1 MMLATI
7 SAATSLALHHAT
19 AGTGLLAGLPFA
31 DPDDDK
37 KGVIGTVCPKAPPGA
52 QAPVNDILGNILWGV
67 GVLFWVGVVVTIGA
81 IVAGRVFNMPHASK
95 VGVIGLII
103 IFVAAIG
110 YQVAP
115 GIVGAILGNGCI
127 SG

>member
-1 MMLATI
+1 M
-7 SAATSLALHHAT
+7 
-19 AGTGLLAGLPFA
+19 
-31 DPDDDK
+31 
-37 KGVIGTVCPKAPPGA
+37 
-52 QAPVNDILGNILWGV
+52 
-67 GVLFWVGVVVTIGA
+67 VVTIAA